1 MRTRATGI
9 LTLATMITT
18 AIWAA
23 IMVIDGA
30 TAEPITTL
38 AEKIDSLG
46 KPEFLFTFNYVN
58 ATLITLLD
66 VAMFTAFYL
75 YCRDDERFWST
86 VAAAFIPIYGLGN
99 LMAYLSQVFVVPRL
113 LALYRVAE
121 TASTAEVLLGLTLHT
136 WPGSVIEALNGL
148 SYAILGIPSIILGVL
163 MYRKA
168 KGLRVGSV
176 LLALSGVLSITAFVG
191 VGLGSAVLAGASPF
205 NGLVFMVSLILIGV
219 FFLRQP
225 AGKVD

>member
-30 TAEPITTL
+30 TAEPIATL

-46 KPEFLFTFNYVN
+46 KPGFLFYFNYVN
-58 ATLITLLD
+58 ATLITILCTML
-66 VAMFTAFYL
+66 FTAFYL
-75 YCRDDERFWST
+75 YCREDERFWST
-86 VAAAFIPIYGLGN
+86 IAAVFIPIYGLGN
-99 LMAYLSQVFVVPRL
+99 LVAYLSQVFVVPRL
-113 LALYRVAE
+113 LALHRVAE

-136 WPGSVIEALNGL
+136 WPGSAVEALNGL
-148 SYAILGIPSIILGVL
+148 SYAVLGIPSIILGVI

-176 LLALSGVLSITAFVG
+176 LLALSGVLSMIALVG
-191 VGLGSAVLAGASPF
+191 VGLGSAVLASASPLGGF
-205 NGLVFMVSLILIGV
+205 IFLVTLM

-225 AGKVD
+225 VGEVD